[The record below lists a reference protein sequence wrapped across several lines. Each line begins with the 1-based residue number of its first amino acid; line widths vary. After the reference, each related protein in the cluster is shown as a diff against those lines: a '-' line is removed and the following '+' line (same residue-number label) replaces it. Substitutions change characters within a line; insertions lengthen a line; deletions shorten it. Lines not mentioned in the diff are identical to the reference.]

1 MRRLAG
7 TRVDA
12 ELIPILYRQTRS
24 GIVAHVVTGSV
35 LAVLLWGEVAD
46 RQLWYWLGTVYTL
59 SALRGASVWWFLSH
73 RDARSSP
80 LFWGRLASVFA
91 GAFGVVWGACPW
103 LFMAPDNP
111 ASLVIICVINMGL
124 GAGAVVALAPH
135 LPACLAFALP
145 TQLGLIS
152 ALLSQPQPLTLAIAA
167 LAGYALAANLTNSVM
182 VHRRLRENVRLTH
195 DNQRLREETERK
207 NRLLEASLRNASQ
220 ARESAERANAAKTRF
235 LAAASHDLRQPI
247 HALGLFFEDLASQVL
262 TPATRTLIDR
272 IHAAIDAIDS
282 MLSALLDISKLD
294 AGVVQPDFGAV
305 ALPPLVQRLQSE
317 FQPLAISTG
326 NTLRVRSRAASVASD
341 GMMLERLLRNLLSNA
356 LRYTRRGKVL
366 LAVRPRGDKVRVEI
380 YDTGVGIPRGQL
392 REIFTEF
399 HQLGNPQRDRS
410 QGLGLGLAIV
420 KRIADLLGH
429 EIDVRSHLGRGSR
442 FSITLD
448 SATTAADSGA
458 HSPAESHAGN
468 ALNGGCV
475 LVLDD
480 DRFILDA
487 MQSLLRNWGIDALC
501 ASSIEA
507 AAALLR
513 AGTSRPQLLLIDYR
527 LQDRYTGIHAID
539 ALQEL
544 LGETVPAV
552 LLTGDTAPQHLQQAQ
567 ASGIPL
573 LHKPVQPTRLRE
585 LLRGYLGDNGLL
597 DNRN

>member
-1 MRRLAG
+1 MKRL
-7 TRVDA
+7 VDARAAA

-24 GIVAHVVTGSV
+24 GIVAHVITGSV
-35 LAVLLWGEVAD
+35 LAALLWGEVPD
-46 RQLWYWLGTVYTL
+46 WELWSWLGAVYTL
-59 SALRGASVWWFLSH
+59 SVLRGASVWWFLRQPEPH
-73 RDARSSP
+73 PSP
-80 LFWGRLASVFA
+80 LAWGRVASAFA
-91 GAFGVVWGACPW
+91 GAFGILWGACPW

-145 TQLGLIS
+145 TQLGLIT

-195 DNQRLREETERK
+195 DNQRLREDAEQK
-207 NRLLEASLRNASQ
+207 NRLLETSLRNASQ

-262 TPATRTLIDR
+262 TPATRSLIDR
-272 IHAAIDAIDS
+272 IYASIDAIDS

-294 AGVVQPDFGAV
+294 AGVVQPDFGTV
-305 ALPPLVQRLQSE
+305 ALPPLVRRLQSE
-317 FQPLAISTG
+317 FQPLADSTG
-326 NTLRVRSRAASVASD
+326 NSLRVRTRDASVASD
-341 GMMLERLLRNLLSNA
+341 GIMLERLLRNLLSNA

-366 LAVRPRGDKVRVEI
+366 LTVRPRGDQVRVDI
-380 YDTGVGIPRGQL
+380 YDTGVGIPQGQL

-420 KRIADLLGH
+420 RRIADLLGH
-429 EIDVRSHLGRGSR
+429 DVAVQSRLGRGSR
-442 FSITLD
+442 FSVTCER
-448 SATTAADSGA
+448 AE
-458 HSPAESHAGN
+458 SPADTPTCEPSAAPDEGDMR
-468 ALNGGCV
+468 GGCV

-480 DRFILDA
+480 DTVILDA
-487 MQSLLRNWGIDALC
+487 MRSLLGKWGIEVLC
-501 ASSIEA
+501 ASSLGA
-507 AAALLR
+507 AAELAR
-513 AGTSRPQLLLIDYR
+513 KTARTPQLLLVDYR
-527 LQDRYTGIHAID
+527 LQDRHTGIHAID
-539 ALQEL
+539 TLQEV
-544 LGETVPAV
+544 LGTTVPAV
-552 LLTGDTAPQHLQQAQ
+552 LLTGDTAPDRLRQAQ

-573 LHKPVQPTRLRE
+573 LHKPVQPMRLHA
-585 LLRGYLGDNGLL
+585 LLRDYLDTNAA
-597 DNRN
+597 R